1 MAAQFDPVNLIVT
14 LDAPTGGVLQQTAEQ
29 VYDDAKQWYLA
40 AGPNRRGPF
49 PFLTSGGEPVTPT
62 TIAGQ
67 YYFFR
72 NDLGWRIETTDTDQD
87 VFWEGNL
94 IPTDLDLRIFNTMP
108 GRTIAHLGLQPL
120 VTGLTGLEASVVQEL
135 MDFIVET
142 GYSYLQVYRI
152 LAAHAAGDVSQDGSG
167 NYSIRDINDTKDR
180 IVGTQDVN
188 GGRIITTADGS

>member
-1 MAAQFDPVNLIVT
+1 MAEFDGVNLIVT
-14 LDAPTGGVLQQTAEQ
+14 LDAPTGGVLNQTAEQ
-29 VYDDAKQWYLA
+29 VYDDAKQWHLNALERKY
-40 AGPNRRGPF
+40 PF
-49 PFLTSGGEPVTPT
+49 PFLTSGGEPITAT

-72 NDLGWRIETTDTDQD
+72 NDLGWRIETTDESQD

-94 IPTDLDLRIFNTMP
+94 IPSDTDLRIFNSMP

-120 VTGLTGLEASVVQEL
+120 VTGIVNLEAAVVQEL

-152 LAAHAAGDVSQDGSG
+152 LAAHAAGTAAVDGAG
-167 NYSIRDINDTKDR
+167 NYTIRDITDSKTR
-180 IVGTQDVN
+180 IAGTQDVN
-188 GGRIITTADGS
+188 GGRIITTADGT